1 MPISVLTTFFL
12 SALITL
18 GMVHVTALHFF
29 LYWKYLWLDIPVHLL
44 GGVTVALGVMLMV
57 RVVFPRLNR
66 YIGLGTLLLSV
77 VSIGVLWE
85 VFEYSIGVPVDA
97 EGFVM
102 DTVIDLLMDVC
113 GALVGYGLNEQLKK
127 I

>member
-18 GMVHVTALHFF
+18 GLVHVTALHFF
-29 LYWKYLWLDIPVHLL
+29 LYWKYFWLDIPVHLL
-44 GGVTVALGVMLMV
+44 GGVAVSLGVMLMV
-57 RVVFPRLNR
+57 RVLFPRLYR
-66 YIGLGTLLLSV
+66 HVTIITVMLTVIG
-77 VSIGVLWE
+77 IGVLWE

-97 EGFVM
+97 EGFMV
-102 DTVIDLLMDVC
+102 DTAIDLLMDIC